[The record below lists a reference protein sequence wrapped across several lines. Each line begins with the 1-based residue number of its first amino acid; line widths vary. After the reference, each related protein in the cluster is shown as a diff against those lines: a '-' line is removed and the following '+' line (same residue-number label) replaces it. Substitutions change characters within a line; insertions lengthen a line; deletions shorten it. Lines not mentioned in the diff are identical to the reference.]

1 MIFRLMTVNPIIEK
15 PLVQAWVQGDESLVV
30 GALKNLRNE
39 ASRQDKE
46 LLSMDVLDILQETQ
60 SARIR
65 DAAAIALV
73 DLGVRQSVMKIVDVL
88 RRPGFAKSSGTLLF
102 ALNEIQASLP
112 LSVLMQVVV
121 EGSFESRNQA
131 MFFLEEGRFDRVDPS
146 YLQSSIDR
154 LETLMDAEDPET
166 VEAADFARQCLLD
179 YSRER

>member
-1 MIFRLMTVNPIIEK
+1 
-15 PLVQAWVQGDESLVV
+15 
-30 GALKNLRNE
+30 
-39 ASRQDKE
+39 
-46 LLSMDVLDILQETQ
+46 
-60 SARIR
+60 
-65 DAAAIALV
+65 
-73 DLGVRQSVMKIVDVL
+73 
-88 RRPGFAKSSGTLLF
+88 
-102 ALNEIQASLP
+102 
-112 LSVLMQVVV
+112 MQVVV